1 MIGNYLKLLI
11 IFLVLTSLGG
21 VMACATGGG
30 AVTTSPPMGDYPQS
44 DPEFWRLYGS
54 SRGLG

>member
-1 MIGNYLKLLI
+1 MTGNCQKLLI
-11 IFLVLTSLGG
+11 IFLVLTSLWG

-30 AVTTSPPMGDYPQS
+30 AARPAAPLGDYPEV
-44 DPEFWRLYGS
+44 DPEYWKLYGG

>member
-1 MIGNYLKLLI
+1 MTGIFLKFLI
-11 IFLVLTSLGG
+11 IFLVLSSLMG

-30 AVTTSPPMGDYPQS
+30 AAQPTPMGDYPQS
-44 DPEFWRLYGS
+44 DPEFWKLYGG